1 MVQKKNFGF
10 ILKTIKLALVQL
22 NGNRIK
28 IKWLSKYAK
37 RLITVC
43 FQTVYGLI
51 FLKNPIEL
59 NQCHKT
65 VRLCKVGRPGTGEN
79 WDEKVTGELAKLL
92 TIPCAS
98 YDFAVWMDKECVI
111 SPSFVP
117 PYYRLIHGN
126 ELLSSFVV
134 KDYPKNQKYKVTK
147 YKLSAVEELL
157 VSLNKHKRLMLPIG
171 FTANDSIESA
181 MDIFISYLLFDCFIS
196 NPDRHHENWGI
207 LLDNKSQK
215 YHLAP
220 TYDHASGLGCRVS
233 DEEREKRLSTKDKRY
248 TVGSFV
254 NRPRTPFYDNG
265 SNRLK
270 IIDAFTSLA
279 KKNKIAAN
287 YWLNKLETV
296 PDEAILN
303 YISCLIFKTTMILMD

>member
-1 MVQKKNFGF
+1 MCDQKEKDKYPVFQ
-10 ILKTIKLALVQL
+10 IKTYDKIEQL
-22 NGNRIK
+22 GTK
-28 IKWLSKYAK
+28 EKFWFYS
-37 RLITVC
+37 
-43 FQTVYGLI
+43 
-51 FLKNPIEL
+51 ESD
-59 NQCHKT
+59 KT

-126 ELLSSFVV
+126 ELLSSFVA

-248 TVGSFV
+248 TIGSFV

-303 YISCLIFKTTMILMD
+303 IFNKIPDDLISRVAINFAVSILKENKKRLLTTKKN